1 MERAKVWMKLI
12 SIILGIVLIWFFLFG
27 IRLIGY
33 FSAISERGLRAT
45 ECGTQ
50 GCSNV
55 ELFLNV
61 AWTLTFFI
69 IIPLI
74 IPLVLTIYFSLKNN
88 KNKRSL

>member
-1 MERAKVWMKLI
+1 MGRARAWIKVI
-12 SIILGIVLIWFFLFG
+12 SILIAIVAVWFFLFG

-50 GCSNV
+50 GCSDAV
-55 ELFLNV
+55 FLLNT
-61 AWTLTFFI
+61 AWTFSFFI

-74 IPLVLTIYFSLKNN
+74 IPLALVIYWSLKNN
-88 KNKRSL
+88 KKSS